1 MFVFFY
7 SSPLSVHE
15 TKSLDVGR
23 SKPVNMPTTTTYP
36 ILIESGSVSSCDQ
49 SPKLQDTYQRTLVEP
64 GGAGEV
70 QLREDLAEAMLESP
84 GVREA
89 GGYFIGQLLLFLFCF
104 CSIFCAIT
112 AFYLVFVVVYAY
124 CCLPIY
130 GVWYICLFCLKVFS
144 KNLVGLYIF
153 FNKTTHFTNEF
164 WWETRFFNVLHRC
177 F

>member
-1 MFVFFY
+1 MKYSNYWYSYFIFLL

-49 SPKLQDTYQRTLVEP
+49 SPKLQDTYQHTVVEP

-70 QLREDLAEAMLESP
+70 QLKEDLAEAMLESP

-89 GGYFIGQLLLFLFCF
+89 GWSYYFFRQLFSSLFVHLNMTMRE
-104 CSIFCAIT
+104 A
-112 AFYLVFVVVYAY
+112 
-124 CCLPIY
+124 
-130 GVWYICLFCLKVFS
+130 
-144 KNLVGLYIF
+144 GLYCY
-153 FNKTTHFTNEF
+153 T
-164 WWETRFFNVLHRC
+164 
-177 F
+177 